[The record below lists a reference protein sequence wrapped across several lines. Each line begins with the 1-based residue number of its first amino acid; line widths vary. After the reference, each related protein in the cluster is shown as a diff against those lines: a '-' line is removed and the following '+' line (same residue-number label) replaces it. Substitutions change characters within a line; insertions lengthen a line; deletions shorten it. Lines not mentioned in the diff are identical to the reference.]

1 MTTQS
6 GPRCQARRYRYVRA
20 EIQRLSLRTG
30 DLATNPT
37 TLSTLSVETKV
48 PDHEVFRRRFPIPQK
63 APKIVTPTGGGLI
76 IYLGIALGRWR
87 WSIPF
92 TDLSDPRRAEFM
104 PNSRRLRRVELRC
117 AGSIGV
123 SDKRFRA

>member
-1 MTTQS
+1 MFEPRFS
-6 GPRCQARRYRYVRA
+6 GS
-20 EIQRLSLRTG
+20 LSLLTG
-30 DLATNPT
+30 DLTTDPT
-37 TLSTLSVETKV
+37 TLSTPSVETKV
-48 PDHEVFRRRFPIPQK
+48 PDHEVFPHRFPIPQK
-63 APKIVTPTGGGLI
+63 VPKIVTPTGGGLI
-76 IYLGIALGRWR
+76 IYLGIAPGRWR